1 MNRPEINA
9 PRRRFLKQS
18 ATLAAVGI
26 LGQAIGNPRQVAAQA
41 TADSATAEPAPWTLG
56 CFTRPF
62 SAFSYADTVNA
73 IADAG
78 YSAIGLMSLRLSS
91 GTVSLA
97 DASPAQ
103 VDEIRDQATER
114 NLSIV
119 ATYYDGPPLGKSG
132 DSGDSIAIA
141 SKAMRGVIDR
151 CHDASCGTILMG
163 GTADANLLDAYYKV
177 VRSVCDYAA
186 EKNVALV
193 VKPHGGLNATGDQLR
208 SIVGRVNHPAFGV
221 WYDPGNVFY
230 YSKGELDP
238 LDDVAAV
245 DGLVTGMCVKDFE
258 PPQSVEL
265 NPGTGRVDFAALM
278 KRLSAGGFR
287 GGPLVVET
295 LAPGDLKET
304 TANGTATR
312 KFLEQLIG

>member
-26 LGQAIGNPRQVAAQA
+26 LGQSAANPRQSAAQA
-41 TADSATAEPAPWTLG
+41 TADSATTESTPWTLG

-73 IADAG
+73 IADGG

-103 VDEIRDQATER
+103 VDEIRDRATER

-119 ATYYDGPPLGKSG
+119 ATYYDGPPLGIPG
-132 DSGDSIAIA
+132 NPGDSITLATQT
-141 SKAMRGVIDR
+141 MRGVIDR
-151 CHDASCGTILMG
+151 CHDATCGTILMG
-163 GTADANLLDAYYKV
+163 GTGDANLLDAYYKV

-193 VKPHGGLNATGDQLR
+193 LKPHGGLNATGDQLR
-208 SIVGRVNHPAFGV
+208 SIVGLVDHPAFRV

-278 KRLSAGGFR
+278 KRLAAGGFR

-295 LAPGDLKET
+295 LAPGDLKAT
-304 TANGTATR
+304 AANGTATR
-312 KFLEQLIG
+312 KFLERLLG

>member
-9 PRRRFLKQS
+9 PRRSFLKRS
-18 ATLAAVGI
+18 AMLAAAGI
-26 LGQAIGNPRQVAAQA
+26 LGQTTTDPGQVVAQA
-41 TADSATAEPAPWTLG
+41 AADTATPASWTLG

-62 SAFSYADTVNA
+62 SAFSYADTVDA
-73 IADAG
+73 IAGAG

-91 GTVSLA
+91 GTVSLS

-103 VDEIRDQATER
+103 VDEIRDQATAR
-114 NLSIV
+114 NLSVV
-119 ATYYDGPPLGKSG
+119 ATYYDGPPLGNAGASAEN
-132 DSGDSIAIA
+132 AI
-141 SKAMRGVIDR
+141 KAMRDVIDR
-151 CHDASCGTILMG
+151 CHDATCETIVMG
-163 GTADANLLDAYYKV
+163 GTGDANLFDAYYKT

-186 EKNVALV
+186 EKKVALV
-193 VKPHGGLNATGDQLR
+193 LKPHGGLNATSEQLR
-208 SIVGRVNHPAFGV
+208 NIVQDINHPAFKV

-265 NPGTGRVDFAALM
+265 NPGTGRVDFPALM
-278 KRLSAGGFR
+278 KRLKAGGFR

-295 LAPGDLKET
+295 LAPGDLKAT
-304 TANGTATR
+304 TANGIAAR
-312 KFLEQLIG
+312 KFLEQLLG